1 MPLAPQ
7 LNAPMLFFWGGLDK
21 HISPEQT
28 RPIEDALQDAG
39 KEFVNVRISFA
50 DHAFFRDG
58 GPNYNSK
65 AAALAWALTK
75 EFLERNM

>member
-1 MPLAPQ
+1 MKAPI
-7 LNAPMLFFWGGLDK
+7 LFFWGGLDK
-21 HISPEQT
+21 HIPLEQT
-28 RPIEDALQDAG
+28 RPIENALEEAG

-58 GPNYNSK
+58 GPSYNAK

-75 EFLERNM
+75 EFLERNMQSALK